1 PVVAADVQTLF
12 NGTDL
17 DGWMG
22 KADFWRVE
30 KGAIV
35 GQTTAEKP
43 TSGNTFLVWT
53 GGDVD
58 DFDFV
63 CMTRFKG
70 NNSGVQYRSKVV
82 DEKNVVV
89 AGYQADLHP
98 AAEYFG
104 MLYGEKMPGRGIIA
118 KRGQK
123 VVIDAGGKTSV
134 VGSVGNTDAL
144 VDWEW
149 NELRIVAVGNRL
161 IHQINGV
168 TTVDITDDHPGA
180 LSKGVIALQLHAGPA
195 MTVVFKDLKLTAL
208 KGEAAQAVL
217 KSVTDEAT
225 ATK

>member
-1 PVVAADVQTLF
+1 
-12 NGTDL
+12 
-17 DGWMG
+17 
-22 KADFWRVE
+22 
-30 KGAIV
+30 
-35 GQTTAEKP
+35 
-43 TSGNTFLVWT
+43 
-53 GGDVD
+53 
-58 DFDFV
+58 
-63 CMTRFKG
+63 
-70 NNSGVQYRSKVV
+70 
-82 DEKNVVV
+82 
-89 AGYQADLHP
+89 
-98 AAEYFG
+98 
-104 MLYGEKMPGRGIIA
+104 KMPGRGIIA